1 VNKPSFEEMRGAMVD
16 SQLRVNGVNEPRIV
30 AAMAAVPRERFVPR
44 DRALVAYV
52 DEDVPVAPGR
62 ALMNPMSLGRLLV
75 ETRIAADERVLI
87 VGAGTGYSAA
97 VIARLAGSVVA
108 LEEDAALAATARQ
121 LLPSVDADAVEVV
134 EGPLAGGWAS
144 GAPYDVVFIDGAY
157 EELPGAI
164 LAQVRDGG
172 RIAGVIVDGGVPRGR
187 VGVVASG
194 AFGGVPFGDI
204 GAPLLPGFR
213 KPQAFQF

>member
-1 VNKPSFEEMRGAMVD
+1 MNKPSFEEMRGAMVD
-16 SQLRVNGVNEPRIV
+16 SQLRVNGVNEPRII
-30 AAMAAVPRERFVPR
+30 AAMSAIPRERFVPR

-52 DEDVPVAPGR
+52 DEDVPLAPGR

-75 ETRIAADERVLI
+75 ETRIAEGQRVLVI
-87 VGAGTGYSAA
+87 GAGTGYAAA
-97 VIARLAGSVVA
+97 VIARLGASVVA

-121 LLPSVDADAVEVV
+121 LLPSVGAEAVEVV
-134 EGPLAGGWAS
+134 EGPLTEGWAAS
-144 GAPYDVVFIDGAY
+144 APYHVLFIDGAY
-157 EELPGAI
+157 EELPAAL
-164 LAQVRDGG
+164 LAQVADGG
-172 RIAGVIVDGGVPRGR
+172 RVAGVVVDGGVPRGL

-213 KPQAFQF
+213 KPRAFQF

>member
-1 VNKPSFEEMRGAMVD
+1 MNKPSFEDMRGAMVD

-52 DEDVPVAPGR
+52 DEDVAVAPGR
-62 ALMNPMSLGRLLV
+62 ALMNPMSFGRLLV

-97 VIARLAGSVVA
+97 VIVRLAGSVVA
-108 LEEDAALAATARQ
+108 LEEDPALADTARQ
-121 LLPSVDADAVEVV
+121 LLTSVHAADVEVV
-134 EGPLAGGWAS
+134 EGALTEGWAT

-157 EELPGAI
+157 EELPAAL

-172 RIAGVIVDGGVPRGR
+172 RIAGVQIDGGVPRGR
-187 VGVVASG
+187 VAVVASG
-194 AFGGVPFGDI
+194 AVGGVPFGDI

-213 KPQAFQF
+213 KVRAFQF

>member
-1 VNKPSFEEMRGAMVD
+1 MNKPSFEDMRGAMVD

-75 ETRIAADERVLI
+75 ETRIAAHERVLI

-97 VIARLAGSVVA
+97 VVVRLAGAVVA
-108 LEEDAALAATARQ
+108 LEEDAALAATARE
-121 LLPSVDADAVEVV
+121 LLTSVGAADVDVV
-134 EGPLAGGWAS
+134 EGPLTGGWAA
-144 GAPYDVVFIDGAY
+144 GAPYDVLLIDGAY
-157 EELPGAI
+157 EEIPAAL
-164 LAQVRDGG
+164 LSQVRDGG
-172 RIAGVIVDGGVPRGR
+172 RVAGVVIDNGVPRGR
-187 VGVVASG
+187 VGVVAGG

-213 KPQAFQF
+213 KPRAFQF